1 MKKLTLT
8 KLGAGL
14 LFCALCLGAFF
25 ACEKNE
31 LEMIDDIEL
40 EDAATEDNT
49 DISIETEDLRG
60 DPRPPKLRIP

>member
-14 LFCALCLGAFF
+14 LFCALCLGTFF

-60 DPRPPKLRIP
+60 DTNPPLIRVP